1 VYARRIRLHGSVIR
15 GTDALFSCID
25 SMQTLVD
32 KFPEGYEGWAKE
44 KGEYPAPAPSV
55 RRQPEIKKEVQEVSE
70 NTKVLGR
77 SSTWST

>member
-1 VYARRIRLHGSVIR
+1 
-15 GTDALFSCID
+15 
-25 SMQTLVD
+25 MQTLVD

-77 SSTWST
+77 SST